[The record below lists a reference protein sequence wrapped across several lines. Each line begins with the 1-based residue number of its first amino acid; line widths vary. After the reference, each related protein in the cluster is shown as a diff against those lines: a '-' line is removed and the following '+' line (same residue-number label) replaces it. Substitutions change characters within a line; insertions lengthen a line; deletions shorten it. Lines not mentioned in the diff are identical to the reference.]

1 MWMKSKNSGKI
12 KEIYVRIEARQRQE
26 VKACH
31 MVL

>member
-1 MWMKSKNSGKI
+1 MWMKSKNSDKI
-12 KEIYVRIEARQRQE
+12 KEIYVRIKTRQRQE